1 MVPSADRVAVD
12 PLTGVPTRT
21 RLAAAIAA
29 LQSAD
34 TPFALMVID
43 VDHFKSVN
51 DAFGHARGDAVLVE
65 VVARLR
71 SALRDGDDLFRYGG
85 DEFVLLL
92 REAGPQRAEAVGRRL
107 LDVVRDRPFEGAPP
121 LTVTLS
127 IGAACFPDDAPDDV
141 ALFERADLRLLASK
155 RRGRDVLTA
164 EDTPAPPEGAVD
176 GPARLVARDAALER
190 ARALVL
196 APGEGVH
203 TLRVVGPRG
212 AGFSTFLEAIGRVA
226 RAACRSVLHLRPAP
240 GTRFRALGALDGA
253 RLWGE
258 QGQAVSEVTPLRLR
272 AWMDRAATPRLLLVD
287 DGAALDDATRDL
299 LGEVLAEARGSVT
312 VVVATPEG
320 DGGLLPAGARSA
332 EIVLTPFDP
341 ESVRQWLRGALR
353 WEAPAAFVDW
363 LWRHA
368 GGLPARLER
377 LVGRLRSDGLL
388 AWADGTWILR
398 ETWRSAPAP
407 PLGPDPA
414 PALPTPD
421 GLLVGRCV
429 LVRRIAK
436 ALREGDTVSLL
447 GGGGVGKSRLALQVA
462 LEVGA
467 SLPEGAR
474 LVVLGSDGPHTCTAD
489 ALAQAL
495 HLEAPDEPWAAV
507 VDHLVGWSGL
517 LVIDGADAATDLRRI
532 VEAVRARRGAA
543 RLLLTTRVPLHLV
556 GEASFTL
563 GGLDCAQGAVDLFRA
578 RAQRAGCVLDPT
590 PAVDAAIA
598 AICRLVGGL
607 PLALELAA
615 AWTPMISLEALGAA
629 IHDNL
634 GFLEQAPGHA
644 GGLRSVLDWFW
655 SQLGDAE
662 RRAVYGL
669 GVFRGPF
676 TAEDARAVAEASPF
690 LLLGLLDRAVLARRP
705 DGRYEMQDLL
715 AQDAR
720 ARLRDDGDLWDAVGR
735 RHVARV
741 DAGLEALGP
750 ALLRSPGAAFGAI
763 EADLENL
770 LAAWRWLVDR
780 RDPDDVLRRWLAPLE
795 SYLEGRQR
803 LRLGLEL
810 FEAAEGAFAGA
821 DRPTLRAALAGA
833 RCRMLFRQGRL
844 GEACEAAREGVR
856 RLPPDAPAAL
866 VAQLHNRL
874 GAVLQVRG
882 DRAGARAH
890 FERSLEAVGGREEDP
905 VLPSV
910 LGNLGRLA
918 QEEGDLETAVRCLEA
933 CVDRARAQGDRR
945 SVAASLNSLGVIAFD
960 EGRPERASRLFHE
973 SLEQCRAIGFPV
985 LEVYVLAGL
994 AEVAQAQGDHGLALA
1009 RAERAGRLA
1018 AEGGNQLMQVHADTL
1033 RGRSLGAL
1041 GREDEADAS
1050 LREALQRALALGGPP
1065 PVLRVLGVMAERASA
1080 RGRTDRARALA
1091 AVVWKHPATDR
1102 PLRAAVEPLV
1112 ARLGGVAALPD
1123 APARLDAA
1131 ARAALAEASY
1141 SPAGAFTGTVR

>member
-1 MVPSADRVAVD
+1 MVPSADRAVVVD
-12 PLTGVPTRT
+12 PLTGVPTRA
-21 RLAAAIAA
+21 RLAAAIADLEA
-29 LQSAD
+29 AD
-34 TPFALMVID
+34 IPFALMVID

-71 SALRDGDDLFRYGG
+71 STLRDGDGLFRYGG

-92 REAGPQRAEAVGRRL
+92 PEAGPKRAQAVGRRL
-107 LDVVRDRPFEGAPP
+107 LDAVRGRPFEGAPP

-127 IGAACFPDDAPDDV
+127 IGAACSPGDATDDA

-164 EDTPAPPEGAVD
+164 EDTPAPPEGAAD

-190 ARALVL
+190 ARAMVL
-196 APGEGVH
+196 APIEGVH
-203 TLRVVGPRG
+203 ALRVVGPRG
-212 AGFSTFLEAIGRVA
+212 VGFSTFLGAVGRLA
-226 RAACRSVLHLRPAP
+226 RAAGRATLHLRPAP
-240 GTRFRALGALDGA
+240 GTRFRALGGLDGA
-253 RLWGE
+253 RL
-258 QGQAVSEVTPLRLR
+258 VSERGEAVGEVSAARLR
-272 AWMDRAATPRLLLVD
+272 AWAERAQVPRLVLVD
-287 DGAALDDATRDL
+287 DVAALDEATRGL
-299 LGEVLAEARGSVT
+299 LGEIVAEASGSIT
-312 VVVATPEG
+312 LVVGAPDG
-320 DGGLLPAGARSA
+320 DGAILPAGTRWA
-332 EIVLTPFDP
+332 EVALAPFDP
-341 ESVRQWLRGALR
+341 ESVRQWVRGALR

-363 LWRHA
+363 LWRHS
-368 GGLPARLER
+368 GGLPARLDR
-377 LVGRLRSDGLL
+377 LVGRLRREGVL
-388 AWADGTWILR
+388 AWADGTWLLR
-398 ETWRSAPAP
+398 DAWRTVRTASDGPGGAP
-407 PLGPDPA
+407 L
-414 PALPTPD
+414 ALPSPD
-421 GLLVGRCV
+421 GLLVGRCAM
-429 LVRRIAK
+429 VRRIAK
-436 ALREGDTVSLL
+436 ALREGETVSLL

-462 LEVGA
+462 LEVGS

-474 LVVLGSDGPHTCTAD
+474 MVVLGSDGVHTCTAD

-495 HLEAPDEPWAAV
+495 HIEAPDEPWAAV

-517 LVIDGADAATDLRRI
+517 LVIDGADAATDLRRV

-543 RLLLTTRVPLHLV
+543 RLLLTSRVPLHLV
-556 GEASFTL
+556 GETCLAL
-563 GGLDCAQGAVDLFRA
+563 AGLDCEGGAVDLFRA
-578 RAQRAGCVLDPT
+578 RAQRAGCTFEAT

-615 AWTPMISLEALGAA
+615 AWTPLIGLDALRTA
-629 IHDNL
+629 IHENL
-634 GFLEQAPGHA
+634 GFLEQAPGRA

-655 SQLGDAE
+655 SQLGPAE
-662 RRAVYGL
+662 RRAVYAL

-690 LLLGLLDRAVLARRP
+690 LLLGLLDRAVVARRA

-720 ARLRDDGDLWDAVGR
+720 SRLRADAALWDAVAR
-735 RHVARV
+735 RHAARV
-741 DAGLEALGP
+741 HAGLEALAP

-770 LAAWRWLVDR
+770 LAAWRWLVEAG
-780 RDPDDVLRRWLAPLE
+780 DPEDVLARWLAPLE

-810 FEAAEGAFAGA
+810 FEASERAFAEA
-821 DRPTLRAALAGA
+821 DRPALRAALAAA

-844 GEACEAAREGVR
+844 GEACEAAREGVA
-856 RLPPDAPAAL
+856 RLPADAPGAL

-882 DRAGARAH
+882 DRAGARTH
-890 FERSLEAVGGREEDP
+890 FERALEAVGGREDDP
-905 VLPSV
+905 TLPSV

-933 CVDRARAQGDRR
+933 CVDRARAQGDSR

-960 EGRPERASRLFHE
+960 AGRLERASALFHE

-994 AEVAQAQGDHGLALA
+994 TEVAQAQGDHALALA

-1018 AEGGNQLMQVHADTL
+1018 AEGGNLLMQVHADTL

-1041 GREDEADAS
+1041 GREDEAEDS
-1050 LREALQRALALGGPP
+1050 LREALQRALTLGSPP
-1065 PVLRVLGVMAERASA
+1065 PVLRALGVMAERAAA
-1080 RGRTDRARALA
+1080 RGQSERARTLVAI
-1091 AVVWKHPATDR
+1091 VWGHPATDR
-1102 PLRAAVEPLV
+1102 PLRAAVEPIV
-1112 ARLGGVAALPD
+1112 ARLGGVEPMPD

-1131 ARAALAEASY
+1131 ARAALA
-1141 SPAGAFTGTVR
+1141 G

>member
-1 MVPSADRVAVD
+1 MVPSADRAVVVD
-12 PLTGVPTRT
+12 PLTGVPTRA
-21 RLAAAIAA
+21 RLAAGLAGLKTAG
-29 LQSAD
+29 

-92 REAGPQRAEAVGRRL
+92 REAGPERAEAVGRRL
-107 LDVVRDRPFEGAPP
+107 LEVVRGRPFEGTPP

-127 IGAACFPDDAPDDV
+127 IGAACFPGDARDDA
-141 ALFERADLRLLASK
+141 ALFERADQRLLASK

-164 EDTPAPPEGAVD
+164 EDTPAPPD
-176 GPARLVARDAALER
+176 GPGEGPTRLVARDAALER
-190 ARALVL
+190 ARAVVL
-196 APGEGVH
+196 APGAGGAAR
-203 TLRVVGPRG
+203 RVGGPRG
-212 AGFSTFLEAIGRVA
+212 AGFSAFLDAVGRVA
-226 RAACRSVLHLRPAP
+226 RAAGRSTLHLRPAP
-240 GTRFRALGALDGA
+240 GTRHRALGALDGA
-253 RLWGE
+253 RLWTE
-258 QGQAVSEVTPLRLR
+258 QGANTTDLTAARLR
-272 AWMDRAATPRLLLVD
+272 AWVERAGVPRLVLVD
-287 DGAALDDATRDL
+287 DVAAVDEATRAL
-299 LGEVLAEARGSVT
+299 LAELLAAARDPVT
-312 VVVATPEG
+312 LVVAAPDG
-320 DGGLLPAGARSA
+320 DGALLPPGTRST
-332 EIVLTPFDP
+332 EVTLTPFDP
-341 ESVRQWLRGALR
+341 DAVRQWARGVLR
-353 WEAPAAFVDW
+353 WEAAADFVDW
-363 LWRHA
+363 LWRHTS
-368 GGLPARLER
+368 GLPARLAG
-377 LVGRLRSDGLL
+377 LLDRLRSEGVL
-388 AWADGTWILR
+388 AWCDGGWALR
-398 ETWRSAPAP
+398 AAWRAAPATLWARP
-407 PLGPDPA
+407 SAGLD
-414 PALPTPD
+414 LPSPE
-421 GLLVGRCV
+421 GLLVGRCAV
-429 LVRRIAK
+429 VRSVAK
-436 ALREGDTVSLL
+436 ALREGETVSLV

-467 SLPEGAR
+467 GLRDGVRFVTLGA
-474 LVVLGSDGPHTCTAD
+474 GGAHTCSAD

-507 VDHLVGWSGL
+507 VDHLVGWAGL
-517 LVIDGADAATDLRRI
+517 LVVDGADAAPDLRRI
-532 VEAVRARRGAA
+532 VDAVRARRGAA
-543 RLLLTTRVPLHLV
+543 RLLLTSRAPLHFV
-556 GEASFTL
+556 GETALTL
-563 GGLDCAQGAVDLFRA
+563 GGLECEAGAVELFRA
-578 RAQRAGCVLDPT
+578 RARRAGCPLEDG

-615 AWTPMISLEALGAA
+615 AWTPLVGLDALAAA
-629 IHDNL
+629 IRENL
-634 GFLEQAPGHA
+634 GFLEQAPGHT

-655 SQLGDAE
+655 SQLGPAE

-669 GVFRGPF
+669 AVFRGPF

-690 LLLGLLDRAVLARRP
+690 LLLGLLDRAVVTRRA

-720 ARLRDDGDLWDAVGR
+720 ARLQADAPLCDAVGR
-735 RHVARV
+735 RHAARV
-741 DAGLEALGP
+741 DAGLEALAP

-763 EADLENL
+763 EADLDNL
-770 LAAWRWLVDR
+770 LAAWRWLVAR
-780 RDPDDVLRRWLAPLE
+780 GDPDDVLRRWLAPLE

-810 FEAAEGAFAGA
+810 FEAAERAFGPV
-821 DRPTLRAALAGA
+821 DRPALRAALAAA

-844 GEACEAAREGVR
+844 GEAEEAAREGVS
-856 RLPPDAPAAL
+856 RLPPDAPDAL

-882 DRAGARAH
+882 DRSGARAH
-890 FERSLEAVGGREEDP
+890 FEQALQALGDREDDP
-905 VLPSV
+905 TLPSV

-960 EGRPERASRLFHE
+960 GGQLDHASALFHE
-973 SLEQCRAIGFPV
+973 SLEQCRVIGFPV

-994 AEVAQAQGDHGLALA
+994 AEVAQADGDHELALA

-1018 AEGGNQLMQVHADTL
+1018 ADGGNLLMQVHADTL

-1041 GREDEADAS
+1041 GRHLEADAS
-1050 LREALQRALALGGPP
+1050 LRDALQRALALGSAP
-1065 PVLRVLGVMAERASA
+1065 PVLRALGVMAERAA
-1080 RGRTDRARALA
+1080 AQGQAERARALA
-1091 AVVWKHPATDR
+1091 AVVWAHPATDR

-1112 ARLGGVAALPD
+1112 EQLGGIEPVPD
-1123 APARLDAA
+1123 APARLDAT
-1131 ARAALAEASY
+1131 ARAALS
-1141 SPAGAFTGTVR
+1141 G